1 MKKLL
6 AFVLAALMLLGAAGI
21 SQADSIREAAA
32 YAGKTQKV
40 TITTKDPY
48 TGDRVGNVTLMIY
61 DKDGKEIMKARTAE
75 NGRTTVNLK
84 PGSYQ
89 VGITKAPKGY
99 TGVTIKQVKVKKGQK
114 TYWTVRAC
122 PQFTCKVK
130 VLDDQGKPV
139 QGATVRIC
147 TNTAVTSK
155 NGIANVKKVAY
166 GSYDVSVLVK
176 ADGKTYIPYSKKWT
190 LKAGSGETVR
200 KTIRLPEKSEWLVYM
215 QTIVKK
221 PVIYLYSKEEKNVN
235 VSLGKPEDITASYPA
250 YPEGGWNVTVHPDGS
265 MTDTAS
271 GRALY
276 SLYWE
281 GEARDAD
288 DFTTGFAVEGKDTAA
303 FLEEKLAYLGLTERE
318 AEEFIIYWLPVMQEN
333 DWNLIRFVPEEE
345 INACM
350 PLTLTPAADRV
361 LRIWMEFTPL
371 EEKPEGVEEQE
382 LVQVN
387 RAELEETDFCAVEWG
402 GMEY

>member
-32 YAGKTQKV
+32 AAGKTEKV

-48 TGDRVGNVTLMIY
+48 TGNRVGNVTLMIY
-61 DKDGKEIMKARTAE
+61 DKDGNEVMKARTAE
-75 NGRTTVNLK
+75 NGRTSVNLK

-114 TYWTVRAC
+114 AYWTVRAC

-130 VLDDQGKPV
+130 VLDSKGKPV

-147 TNTAVTSK
+147 TNTAVANK

-166 GSYDVSVLVK
+166 GTYDVSVLVK
-176 ADGKTYIPYSKKWT
+176 ADGKTYVPYSKKWT

-200 KTIRLPEKSEWLVYM
+200 KTIQLPDKSEWLVYM
-215 QTIVKK
+215 ETIVKK

-235 VSLGKPEDITASYPA
+235 VRLGKPEDVTASYPA
-250 YPEGGWNVTVHPDGS
+250 YPEGGWNVNVHPDGS

-288 DFTTGFAVEGKDTAA
+288 DFTDGFAVEGKDTAA

-318 AEEFIIYWLPVMQEN
+318 AEEFIIYWLPIMQEN
-333 DWNLIRFVPEEE
+333 DWNLIRFATEEE
-345 INACM
+345 INECM

-371 EEKPEGVEEQE
+371 EEKPEGLEEQE

-387 RAELEETDFCAVEWG
+387 RAELEETDFYAVEWG